1 MNQSAILLYKYI
13 FHRDMAYMYVYELHV
28 DLIHSR
34 WARSAS
40 ASHIHI
46 ARWANNKA
54 DGRTNWQAGRQ
65 AFDDG
70 DCLRFLETQTVMQ
83 NHFVLFF
90 FETANCAV
98 VCAMMEIVL
107 KGQNWVFRK
116 VFWCVCCPQLKVVYV
131 RMCVC
136 RSSARKFSIGNW
148 LGLIHGASCQSKTDG
163 E

>member
-1 MNQSAILLYKYI
+1 
-13 FHRDMAYMYVYELHV
+13 MAYMYVYELHV

-54 DGRTNWQAGRQ
+54 VGRTNWQAGRQ

-83 NHFVLFF
+83 NHFVLYFF
-90 FETANCAV
+90 RDGKLCCCLRDDGDCSKRAELGFSQGFFSCV
-98 VCAMMEIVL
+98 VLNWKSCMLGCVFAGPLRGSSRSAIDWGWFTGQAAKARRMVNNMGNRIVF
-107 KGQNWVFRK
+107 K
-116 VFWCVCCPQLKVVYV
+116 
-131 RMCVC
+131 
-136 RSSARKFSIGNW
+136 
-148 LGLIHGASCQSKTDG
+148 
-163 E
+163 